1 MVTVE
6 TLPGKRSAQI
16 GALSP
21 KSLARIL
28 LRELATEGLEPL
40 CDFVHQ
46 RIVIC
51 LPIRPKCDCGHR
63 FSFSS
68 SLILIATSDLGQ
80 EEDMTRK
87 PDGLTKLGLA
97 TTIAALWLTVVP
109 ITGAVANEQ
118 ISAARAA
125 ALQGC
130 NRLAQRYPLH
140 EWGNT
145 QIHLY
150 RTCMARHGQQ
160 E

>member
-1 MVTVE
+1 MA
-6 TLPGKRSAQI
+6 P
-16 GALSP
+16 
-21 KSLARIL
+21 
-28 LRELATEGLEPL
+28 
-40 CDFVHQ
+40 
-46 RIVIC
+46 
-51 LPIRPKCDCGHR
+51 
-63 FSFSS
+63 
-68 SLILIATSDLGQ
+68 
-80 EEDMTRK
+80 K
-87 PDGLTKLGLA
+87 PDRRATIFGMVAKLFAKATTKLGLA

-125 ALQGC
+125 ALQEC

>member
-1 MVTVE
+1 M
-6 TLPGKRSAQI
+6 A
-16 GALSP
+16 
-21 KSLARIL
+21 
-28 LRELATEGLEPL
+28 
-40 CDFVHQ
+40 
-46 RIVIC
+46 
-51 LPIRPKCDCGHR
+51 
-63 FSFSS
+63 
-68 SLILIATSDLGQ
+68 
-80 EEDMTRK
+80 RK
-87 PDGLTKLGLA
+87 PDRLTKLGLA
-97 TTIAALWLTVVP
+97 TTIAALWLTVVT

-125 ALQGC
+125 ALQEC